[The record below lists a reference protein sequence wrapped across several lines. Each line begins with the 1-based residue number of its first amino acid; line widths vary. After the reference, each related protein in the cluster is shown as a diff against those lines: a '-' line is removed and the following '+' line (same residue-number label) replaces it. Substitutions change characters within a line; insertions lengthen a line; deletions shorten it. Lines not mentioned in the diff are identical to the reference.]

1 MNQLSLLSG
10 TNTAARSCENEP
22 QKDGSLTCKCGK
34 GTLDCSIHPNTP
46 EKWIA
51 SMQDSLAR
59 ILALPANRQELAQ
72 KHGVAST
79 AKSSASLGWFDP
91 NTCSLKTSQQSLI
104 TDSEQ
109 SLQTLP
115 RSGMT
120 RNGFVYELPIVG
132 RNTIGIDGGVF
143 PTVTATAN
151 QLAPS
156 MQGRYRNP
164 ILPDNQT
171 FFHTPNTTG
180 MDGGS
185 NSRKALKKRQMMW
198 PTPDTRGFVN
208 EGSLAMLSKMCD
220 SHQQFLE
227 MTYRAGKKKKAKYW
241 PTPQSS
247 DNRDRGNLSSGAVAR
262 RRQKGKQIAL
272 SQSVSEISGQL
283 NPTWVEWLMG
293 FPIEYSVLKDSEMP
307 KSRSKQR

>member
-1 MNQLSLLSG
+1 MNQLSLLNG

-22 QKDGSLTCKCGK
+22 QKDGSLTCKCGM

-46 EKWIA
+46 DKWIA
-51 SMQDSLAR
+51 SMQASLAR

-132 RNTIGIDGGVF
+132 RNTIGIDGGCLPTPTCNMVSGGANHNSPQVKSGNHGLNIAGFVQMF
-143 PTVTATAN
+143 PTPAARDWKDNGKSPAELSRNSTTLATHA
-151 QLAPS
+151 
-156 MQGRYRNP
+156 
-164 ILPDNQT
+164 
-171 FFHTPNTTG
+171 
-180 MDGGS
+180 GG
-185 NSRKALKKRQMMW
+185 
-198 PTPDTRGFVN
+198 T
-208 EGSLAMLSKMCD
+208 
-220 SHQQFLE
+220 
-227 MTYRAGKKKKAKYW
+227 
-241 PTPQSS
+241 
-247 DNRDRGNLSSGAVAR
+247 
-262 RRQKGKQIAL
+262 
-272 SQSVSEISGQL
+272 L